1 MTGQRFD
8 WQAARERLERAA
20 RNLEAGGRR
29 SPEEARRV
37 LEERARSLARLPPET
52 PSGDSLD
59 LLVFTRS
66 GERYGFEASWALEVL
81 PPTSVAPVPG
91 GRAFLAGVINH
102 RGEVLAVL
110 ELSGLVGA
118 AAAGSD
124 GHEPAS
130 RVVVVEALGMRFGLR
145 ADEVQGIVRVGMRE
159 LGAAGP
165 GTGLPSWIRGTTDGM
180 VAVVDLEALAGD
192 PRLIVDDAG

>member
-20 RNLEAGGRR
+20 RSLESGGRR

-59 LLVFTRS
+59 LLVFTCS
-66 GERYGFEASWALEVL
+66 GERYGLEASRAVEVL

-91 GRAFLAGVINH
+91 GRAFLAGIVNH

-110 ELSGLVGA
+110 ELRGLIGPAGPGHDGDEA
-118 AAAGSD
+118 ASF
-124 GHEPAS
+124 
-130 RVVVVEALGMRFGLR
+130 VVVVEALGMRFGLR
-145 ADEVQGIVRVGMRE
+145 ADEVQGVVRIAARE
-159 LGAAGP
+159 
-165 GTGLPSWIRGTTDGM
+165 
-180 VAVVDLEALAGD
+180 
-192 PRLIVDDAG
+192 

>member
-20 RNLEAGGRR
+20 RNVESVGHR

-37 LEERARSLARLPPET
+37 LEERARSLARRPPET

-66 GERYGFEASWALEVL
+66 GERYGLEASRALEVL

-91 GRAFLAGVINH
+91 VRALLAGVVNH

-110 ELSGLVGA
+110 ELRGLIGPA
-118 AAAGSD
+118 RPGSD
-124 GHEPAS
+124 DGEPS
-130 RVVVVEALGMRFGLR
+130 FVVVVEALGMRFGLR
-145 ADEVQGIVRVGMRE
+145 ADEVQGIVRVGLPE
-159 LGAAGP
+159 LGPAGP

-180 VAVVDLEALAGD
+180 VAVVDLESLAGD

>member
-8 WQAARERLERAA
+8 WQAARERLERAV
-20 RNLEAGGRR
+20 RSLEPGGRR

-52 PSGDSLD
+52 ASGDSLD

-66 GERYGFEASWALEVL
+66 GERYGLETSRAVEVL

-91 GRAFLAGVINH
+91 GRAFLAGIVNH

-110 ELSGLVGA
+110 ELRGLIGP
-118 AAAGSD
+118 AGPGRD
-124 GHEPAS
+124 GDEPAS
-130 RVVVVEALGMRFGLR
+130 FVVVVEALGMRFGLR
-145 ADEVQGIVRVGMRE
+145 ADEVQGVVRIAAEE
-159 LGAAGP
+159 LGPAAP
-165 GTGLPSWIRGTTDGM
+165 GTGLSSWIRGITDGM
-180 VAVVDLEALAGD
+180 VAVVDVEALAAD
-192 PRLIVDDAG
+192 PRLIVDERG